1 MMNVSCLPFKHMFVT
16 FVPNAHLDAL
26 MLPKPAL
33 TESTRERVLQAAG
46 EIFAEHGFRDA
57 TVREICNKANVNLAS
72 VNYHFRSK
80 EALYGEVLAFAFQ
93 ESNDKH
99 PLTVAADPLAR
110 PEDRLHDFI
119 QTFFRRLMDDSHES
133 WQGRLTARE
142 IMDPTAALDRV
153 VETWIR
159 PRFELLNDIVPKIL
173 CTKLDPLDIQ
183 RCLLSIIGQCLVYRH
198 SRSVIDRLCP
208 GVIGGPEEIERTA
221 AQVAQFCLAGLKH
234 LADGREG
241 RRQRP

>member
-1 MMNVSCLPFKHMFVT
+1 
-16 FVPNAHLDAL
+16 
-26 MLPKPAL
+26 
-33 TESTRERVLQAAG
+33 VLRAAG
-46 EIFAEHGFRDA
+46 EVFAEAGFRDA
-57 TVREICNKANVNLAS
+57 TVREICHRAKVNLAS

-80 EALYGEVLAFAFQ
+80 EALYGEVLAFAFR

-99 PLTVAADPLAR
+99 PLTVAADPLA
-110 PEDRLHDFI
+110 PAEARLRDFI
-119 QTFFRRLMDDSHES
+119 QTFFRRLMDDSRDS

-159 PRFELLNDIVPKIL
+159 PRFELLSDIVPRIL
-173 CTKLDPLDIQ
+173 RTELAPQDIE

-208 GVIGGPEEIERTA
+208 GVIGSAPEIERTA
-221 AQVAQFCLAGLKH
+221 AQVAQFCLAGLQH
-234 LADGREG
+234 LADEPGR
-241 RRQRP
+241 QA